1 MAQERETNHMLNI
14 LLVDDE
20 PDLRISLGQ
29 VLREEGHAVDMVA
42 DAETALV
49 RLSAHPFDLVV
60 SDVKLPKLDGLSLL
74 KRVRGEFP
82 TTEVLLMTAYGTISD
97 AVTAMK
103 DSAMDYLTKPFDLD
117 VLVTAVGRVET
128 RRRERDEAVASAPAS
143 TNGGAANGNGAPPTL
158 AEAMEEYEK
167 EIILRTVRGAG
178 ERRQRAAKML
188 GISRKSLWKKL
199 TKYGLQTRRHQSS
212 ERA

>member
-1 MAQERETNHMLNI
+1 MTMLNI

-20 PDLRISLGQ
+20 PDVRISLGQ

-42 DAETALV
+42 DAETALM

-82 TTEVLLMTAYGTISD
+82 ATEVLLMTAYGTISD

-128 RRRERDEAVASAPAS
+128 RRRERDEHVAPAAG
-143 TNGGAANGNGAPPTL
+143 NGVAANGNGTSPTL

-212 ERA
+212 EGA

>member
-1 MAQERETNHMLNI
+1 MLNI

-20 PDLRISLGQ
+20 PDVRISLGQ
-29 VLREEGHAVDMVA
+29 VLREEGHAVDMVG
-42 DAETALV
+42 DAETALA

-117 VLVTAVGRVET
+117 VLVSAVGRVET
-128 RRRERDEAVASAPAS
+128 QRRERDESRDESKTGAPAS
-143 TNGGAANGNGAPPTL
+143 TNGGAANGNGTPPTL
-158 AEAMEEYEK
+158 AAAMEEYEK

-212 ERA
+212 EGA

>member
-1 MAQERETNHMLNI
+1 MLNI

-20 PDLRISLGQ
+20 PDVRISLGQ

-42 DAETALV
+42 DAETALA

-82 TTEVLLMTAYGTISD
+82 ATQVLLMTAYGTISD

-128 RRRERDEAVASAPAS
+128 QRRCGERQWDGAHPRRGHGRVRKRDHPAHGARRGRTPSARGQDAGHLAQEPVEEAHEVRAADAPAS
-143 TNGGAANGNGAPPTL
+143 V
-158 AEAMEEYEK
+158 
-167 EIILRTVRGAG
+167 I
-178 ERRQRAAKML
+178 
-188 GISRKSLWKKL
+188 
-199 TKYGLQTRRHQSS
+199 
-212 ERA
+212 

>member
-1 MAQERETNHMLNI
+1 MLNV

-20 PDLRISLGQ
+20 PDVRISLGQ
-29 VLREEGHAVDMVA
+29 VLREEGHAVDMVG
-42 DAETALV
+42 DAETALA
-49 RLSAHPFDLVV
+49 RLASHPFDLVV

-74 KRVRGEFP
+74 KRVRAEFP
-82 TTEVLLMTAYGTISD
+82 GTEVLLMTAYGTISD

-103 DSAMDYLTKPFDLD
+103 DSATDYLTKPFALD
-117 VLVTAVGRVET
+117 VLVSAVERVES
-128 RRRERDEAVASAPAS
+128 RRRGDAVAV
-143 TNGGAANGNGAPPTL
+143 TNGAGAPPTL
-158 AEAMEEYEK
+158 AAAMEEYEK

-199 TKYGLQTRRHQSS
+199 TKYGLQTRRHPSS
-212 ERA
+212 DPA

>member
-1 MAQERETNHMLNI
+1 MLNI

-20 PDLRISLGQ
+20 PDVRISLGQ

-42 DAETALV
+42 DAETALA

-82 TTEVLLMTAYGTISD
+82 ATEVLLMTAYGTISD

-128 RRRERDEAVASAPAS
+128 RRRERDESVSVS
-143 TNGGAANGNGAPPTL
+143 TNGGAANGNGTPATL
-158 AEAMEEYEK
+158 AAAMEEYEK

-212 ERA
+212 EGA

>member
-1 MAQERETNHMLNI
+1 MLNI

-20 PDLRISLGQ
+20 PDVRISLGQ

-49 RLSAHPFDLVV
+49 RLAAHPFDLVV

-82 TTEVLLMTAYGTISD
+82 ATEVLLMTAYGTISD

-117 VLVTAVGRVET
+117 VLVAAVGRVEN
-128 RRRERDEAVASAPAS
+128 RRHAHGEAGAS
-143 TNGGAANGNGAPPTL
+143 NGGAANGDGEPPTL
-158 AEAMEEYEK
+158 AAAMEEYEK

-199 TKYGLQTRRHQSS
+199 TKYGLQTRRHQS

>member
-1 MAQERETNHMLNI
+1 MLNI

-20 PDLRISLGQ
+20 PDVRISLGQ

-42 DAETALV
+42 DAETALA
-49 RLSAHPFDLVV
+49 RLSAHPFDLIV

-82 TTEVLLMTAYGTISD
+82 ATEVLLMTAYGTISD

-128 RRRERDEAVASAPAS
+128 RRRERDGSVGGAS
-143 TNGGAANGNGAPPTL
+143 NGVAANGNGTPATL
-158 AEAMEEYEK
+158 AAAMEEYEK

-212 ERA
+212 EGA

>member
-1 MAQERETNHMLNI
+1 MLNI

-20 PDLRISLGQ
+20 PDVRISLGQ

-42 DAETALV
+42 DAETALL

-82 TTEVLLMTAYGTISD
+82 ETEVLLMTAYGTISD

-128 RRRERDEAVASAPAS
+128 RRRERDEHPAEVPGS
-143 TNGGAANGNGAPPTL
+143 MNGLAANGNGTPPTL
-158 AEAMEEYEK
+158 AAAMEEYEK

-212 ERA
+212 EGA